1 MFQYE
6 IHLLKSGKIIY
17 LHKFVYGKKQLDKTV
32 LIRKEIDIFE
42 FRNILSVFMIYHK
55 SGRTN
60 VTKAANGKGVFYT
73 VKIFQ

>member
-55 SGRTN
+55 SGRAN
-60 VTKAANGKGVFYT
+60 VTKIVNSKGSFYT

>member
-6 IHLLKSGKIIY
+6 IHILKSGKIIY
-17 LHKFVYGKKQLDKTV
+17 LHKFIYGKKETDRTV
-32 LIRKEIDIFE
+32 LIRKELDKFDL
-42 FRNILSVFMIYHK
+42 RNLLRVFMIYHK

-60 VTKAANGKGVFYT
+60 VTKIVNDKGVFYT

>member
-17 LHKFVYGKKQLDKTV
+17 LHKFFYGKKEADKTV
-32 LIRKEIDIFE
+32 LIRREIDIFE
-42 FRNILSVFMIYHK
+42 FRNILKVFMIYHK

-60 VTKAANGKGVFYT
+60 VTKIVNDKGVFYT
-73 VKIFQ
+73 VKIFS

>member
-17 LHKFVYGKKQLDKTV
+17 LHKFIYGKKGIDSTV
-32 LIRKEIDIFE
+32 IIRKEIHIFE
-42 FRNILSVFMIYHK
+42 FRNILRVFMIYHK

-60 VTKAANGKGVFYT
+60 VTKTVNEKGVFYT
-73 VKIFQ
+73 VKIFS

>member
-17 LHKFVYGKKQLDKTV
+17 LHKFIYGKKETDRTV
-32 LIRKEIDIFE
+32 LIRKELDKFDL
-42 FRNILSVFMIYHK
+42 RNLLRVFMIYHK

-60 VTKAANGKGVFYT
+60 VTKIVNDKGVFYT
-73 VKIFQ
+73 VKIFS

>member
-17 LHKFVYGKKQLDKTV
+17 LHKFIYGKKETDRTV
-32 LIRKEIDIFE
+32 LIRKELDKFDL
-42 FRNILSVFMIYHK
+42 RNLLRVFMIYHK

-60 VTKAANGKGVFYT
+60 VTKIVNDKGVFYT

>member
-17 LHKFVYGKKQLDKTV
+17 LHKFIYGKKETDRTV
-32 LIRKEIDIFE
+32 LIRKELDKFDL
-42 FRNILSVFMIYHK
+42 RNLLRVFMIYHK

-60 VTKAANGKGVFYT
+60 VTKIVNEKGVFYT
-73 VKIFQ
+73 VKIFS

>member
-17 LHKFVYGKKQLDKTV
+17 LHKFIYGKNETDRTVLNRKELDKFD
-32 LIRKEIDIFE
+32 L
-42 FRNILSVFMIYHK
+42 RNLLRVFMIYHK

-60 VTKAANGKGVFYT
+60 VTKIVNEKGVFYT
-73 VKIFQ
+73 VKIFS